1 MSYQQARK
9 TSLISH
15 WRVEA
20 PIEEVAEILRD
31 VERFPDWWG
40 DVYLSV
46 EILDDGGEDGIGRTA
61 AVHTKGWLP
70 YTLRWQGRV
79 IEAQPPHRWVIEAT
93 GDLEGR
99 GIWSLRQS
107 GRFADITYQWQVFT
121 RNTVL
126 KLLAPVMRPVFAAN
140 HRWAMARG
148 LEGLQSEIARRRSV

>member
-1 MSYQQARK
+1 MLYQQAGK
-9 TSLISH
+9 SSLVSR

-20 PIEEVAEILRD
+20 TIEEVAEILRD
-31 VERFPDWWG
+31 VERFPDWWS
-40 DVYLSV
+40 DVYLAV
-46 EILDDGGEDGIGRTA
+46 EILDEGGEDGIGRTA

-79 IEAQPPHRWVIEAT
+79 IEAQPPHRWAIEAT

-99 GIWSLRQS
+99 GVWCLRQDD
-107 GRFADITYQWQVFT
+107 RVADITYQWQVST
-121 RNTVL
+121 QSRGL

-148 LEGLQSEIARRRSV
+148 LEGLRLEIWRRRSI